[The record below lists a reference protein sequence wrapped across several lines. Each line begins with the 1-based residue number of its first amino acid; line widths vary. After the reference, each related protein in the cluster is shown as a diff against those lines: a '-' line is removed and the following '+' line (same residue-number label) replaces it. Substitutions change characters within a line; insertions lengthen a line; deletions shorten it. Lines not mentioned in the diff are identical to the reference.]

1 MAFFGIGLVS
11 AFLFVLCLLWAI
23 AGIVRGKDA
32 VVPGFLAALS
42 FTALIYAIFCA
53 R

>member
-1 MAFFGIGLVS
+1 MPFILGLSS
-11 AFLFVLCLLWAI
+11 AFLFVVCLLWAI
-23 AGIVRGKDA
+23 SGIVHDRDV

-53 R
+53 M